1 MTGRELCSRLNFTG
15 QEKAL
20 RKLALSDKL
29 ATADEIAVMTDVE
42 VCDLIVEEYTLVYT
56 EGEELGLVKNDQ
68 MEEYKKL
75 VQVIS
80 R

>member
-1 MTGRELCSRLNFTG
+1 MTGRELCNRLNYTG

-20 RKLALSDKL
+20 RRLALSDKL

-42 VCDLIVEEYTLVYT
+42 VCNLIVEEYTLVYS
-56 EGEELGLVKNDQ
+56 ESEELGLVKNDQ
-68 MEEYKKL
+68 MEEYNEL

>member
-1 MTGRELCSRLNFTG
+1 MTGRELCNKLNYIG
-15 QEKAL
+15 QEKTL
-20 RKLALSDKL
+20 RRLALSDKL

-42 VCDLIVEEYTLVYT
+42 VCNLIVEEYTLVYS

-68 MEEYKKL
+68 MEEYNKL

>member
-1 MTGRELCSRLNFTG
+1 MTGRELCNRLNYTG

-20 RKLALSDKL
+20 RRLALSDKL

-42 VCDLIVEEYTLVYT
+42 VCNLIVEEYTLIYS
-56 EGEELGLVKNDQ
+56 ESEELGLVKNDQ
-68 MEEYKKL
+68 MEEYNEL